1 MEQLKSVLRAVPVWK
16 IWSRANPQV
25 ASMEDL
31 GSTVELS
38 RSCLDFRRCETI
50 IDSLRCGKGVSILN
64 KAREAAL
71 AGLSFP
77 RKSFVAPEF

>member
-25 ASMEDL
+25 ARIL
-31 GSTVELS
+31 WFHTVELS
-38 RSCLDFRRCETI
+38 RSCLDLRRCETI